1 MNMPRLL
8 WIFAV
13 ILLAKVILASVAEEH
28 NNTSV
33 LSGSVTQIQE
43 LEKNLTTLKNQTEKL
58 RDLVNSLNKTLNL
71 LKANQT
77 KLNTALT
84 DLRHYVRNLD
94 NNIQNIDNLV
104 KKLDNDMQNNNL
116 VQTRLNQS
124 LTASLKN
131 FERLL
136 KDLYTYI
143 LVVLIISIASLSIA
157 GFALIKALRQK
168 AAAPG
173 DICA

>member
-1 MNMPRLL
+1 MPRLL

-13 ILLAKVILASVAEEH
+13 ILLAKVILASVAGEH

-33 LSGSVTQIQE
+33 LSGNVTQIQE
-43 LEKNLTTLKNQTEKL
+43 LEKDLTTLKNQTEKL

-77 KLNTALT
+77 KLNTTLM
-84 DLRHYVRNLD
+84 DLKLYVKNLD
-94 NNIQNIDNLV
+94 NNI
-104 KKLDNDMQNNNL
+104 QNNNL
-116 VQTRLNQS
+116 VQTRLNQD